1 MVMATVLDDIVQQL
15 LQALPGDAPAGR
27 WMRYEREFMEIPKL
41 REEDD
46 PSLPMGEWE
55 RPIVKA
61 DWRKVA
67 DACVQLMRHHTK
79 DFQLAGWLCDAWIR
93 TARMDGLCAGLLL
106 TSGLAERYWD
116 AAWPAIE
123 AGDTDRRVAPFVWMN
138 ANLPLT
144 LRLNVVLLPTALHRA
159 EAVTLLDWERAP
171 TADDAKSG
179 DGQPRSRRE
188 IRDSVKLVDGDGLRA
203 LSQRAAEGLATLQA
217 LSACLDNKLGRESP
231 SLSKLGATLEA
242 VRMAADSLLQ
252 ELPAPVVDVPPQ
264 EATADEGTAVD
275 DTLGGPSTASGTDA
289 DSGGH
294 AAAAIAAR
302 AAQLAAQLA
311 AQAAIQ
317 AATQAATTSTSATMA
332 TASVQGATA
341 GLHNREQ
348 AYAALAA
355 IAAYLETVEPHS
367 PTPYM
372 VQRAVALGQMGLPQ
386 MVKEVSASA
395 GSLDKFFELLG
406 IAPPN

>member
-1 MVMATVLDDIVQQL
+1 MVTTTVLDDIVQQL

-46 PSLPMGEWE
+46 PNLPMGEWE

-67 DACVQLMRHHTK
+67 DACVQLLREHTK

-93 TARMDGLCAGLLL
+93 TARMDGLCAGLALA
-106 TSGLAERYWD
+106 SGLAERYWD
-116 AAWPAIE
+116 DAWPAIE
-123 AGDTDRRVAPFVWMN
+123 DGDADRRVAPFVWMN

-144 LRLNVVLLPTALHRA
+144 LRLNVVLLPAALHRA

-188 IRDSVKLVDGDGLRA
+188 IRGSVKPVDGDGLRA
-203 LSQRAAEGLATLQA
+203 LSQRASAGLATLRA
-217 LSACLDNKLGRESP
+217 LSDCLDGKLGQESP
-231 SLSKLGATLEA
+231 SLIKLGATLEA

-252 ELPAPVVDVPPQ
+252 ELPAPVV
-264 EATADEGTAVD
+264 EAPTEAPTEALAGDAG
-275 DTLGGPSTASGTDA
+275 DA
-289 DSGGH
+289 DVDGPTAEQG
-294 AAAAIAAR
+294 AV
-302 AAQLAAQLA
+302 
-311 AQAAIQ
+311 Q
-317 AATQAATTSTSATMA
+317 AATPQAATRA
-332 TASVQGATA
+332 TASVQGGPTVFR
-341 GLHNREQ
+341 NREQ
-348 AYAALAA
+348 AYEALAA
-355 IAAYLETVEPHS
+355 IADFLKTVEPHS
-367 PTPYM
+367 PTPYL

>member
-1 MVMATVLDDIVQQL
+1 MKAMTTTVLDDIVQQL
-15 LQALPGDAPAGR
+15 LQALPGGAPAGR

-67 DACVQLMRHHTK
+67 NACVELLRDHTK

-93 TARMDGLCAGLLL
+93 TARMDGLCAGLALA
-106 TSGLAERYWD
+106 SGLAERYWAD
-116 AAWPAIE
+116 AWPAIE
-123 AGDTDRRVAPFVWMN
+123 DGDADRRVAPFVWMN
-138 ANLPLT
+138 TNLPLT
-144 LRLNVVLLPTALHRA
+144 LRLNVVLLPAALHRA
-159 EAVTLLDWERAP
+159 DAVTLLDWERAP

-203 LSQRAAEGLATLQA
+203 LSQRASEGLATLHV
-217 LSACLDNKLGRESP
+217 LSGYLDDKLGQESP
-231 SLSKLGATLEA
+231 SLSKLVATLEA

-252 ELPAPVVDVPPQ
+252 ELPAPVAKAPAQEPTVDTNAVG
-264 EATADEGTAVD
+264 ADVEGFVARQD
-275 DTLGGPSTASGTDA
+275 AGSAQGIDGA
-289 DSGGH
+289 DSGAH
-294 AAAAIAAR
+294 AAAAMAAR
-302 AAQLAAQLA
+302 AAQ
-311 AQAAIQ
+311 I
-317 AATQAATTSTSATMA
+317 ATQAAMQAPTQSTAP
-332 TASVQGATA
+332 VQGRPAVFS
-341 GLHNREQ
+341 NREQ
-348 AYAALAA
+348 AYEALAE
-355 IAAYLETVEPHS
+355 IAAFLKTVEPHS
-367 PTPYM
+367 PTPYL

-406 IAPPN
+406 VAPPN

>member
-1 MVMATVLDDIVQQL
+1 MMALPTALDGIVQQL
-15 LQALPGDAPAGR
+15 LQPLAGDAPAGR

-67 DACVQLMRHHTK
+67 DACVRLLQSDTK

-93 TARMDGLCAGLLL
+93 TARMDGLCAGLALV
-106 TSGLAERYWD
+106 TGLAERYWD
-116 AAWPAIE
+116 SAWPAIE
-123 AGDTDRRVAPFVWMN
+123 DGDTDRRVAPFVWMN

-144 LRLNVVLLPTALHRA
+144 LRLNVMLLPAALHRA
-159 EAVTLLDWERAP
+159 DAVTLLDWERAP

-188 IRDSVKLVDGDGLRA
+188 IRDSVKPADGDGLRA
-203 LSQRAAEGLATLQA
+203 LSQRASEGLATLQA
-217 LSACLDNKLGRESP
+217 LSACLDDRLGPESP
-231 SLSKLGATLEA
+231 SLSKLAAALDA

-252 ELPAPVVDVPPQ
+252 ELPVAVVELPAPEQ
-264 EATADEGTAVD
+264 TAEVSSA
-275 DTLGGPSTASGTDA
+275 DA
-289 DSGGH
+289 DGSVTARSPASATSGGS
-294 AAAAIAAR
+294 AAS
-302 AAQLAAQLA
+302 
-311 AQAAIQ
+311 
-317 AATQAATTSTSATMA
+317 TQAASSAS
-332 TASVQGATA
+332 ASEQAGTA
-341 GLHNREQ
+341 GFRNREQ
-348 AYAALAA
+348 AYEALAA
-355 IAAYLETVEPHS
+355 IAAFLQTVEPHS

-386 MVKEVSASA
+386 MVREVSASA

>member
-1 MVMATVLDDIVQQL
+1 MATTFDDIAQQL
-15 LQALPGDAPAGR
+15 LQPLAGDAPAGR

-67 DACVQLMRHHTK
+67 DACVQLLRDHTK
-79 DFQLAGWLCDAWIR
+79 DFQLTGWLCDAWIR
-93 TARMDGLCAGLLL
+93 TARIDGLCAGLVLA
-106 TSGLAERYWD
+106 SGIAERYWND
-116 AAWPAIE
+116 AWPAIE
-123 AGDTDRRVAPFVWMN
+123 DGDTDRRVAPFVWMN

-144 LRLNVVLLPTALHRA
+144 LRLNVVLLPSALHRA
-159 EAVTLLDWERAP
+159 GAVTLLDWERAP

-188 IRDSVKLVDGDGLRA
+188 IRDSVKPADGDGLRA
-203 LSQRAAEGLATLQA
+203 LSQRASEGLATLRV
-217 LSACLDNKLGRESP
+217 LSDCLDDKLGQESP
-231 SLSKLGATLEA
+231 SLSKLAATLEA

-252 ELPAPVVDVPPQ
+252 ELPAPIVETAPQ
-264 EATADEGTAVD
+264 EMPLDAGAAGADIDGTMTGQAA
-275 DTLGGPSTASGTDA
+275 GSGTGA
-289 DSGGH
+289 DSSAH
-294 AAAAIAAR
+294 A
-302 AAQLAAQLA
+302 A
-311 AQAAIQ
+311 AQAATSA
-317 AATQAATTSTSATMA
+317 AATA
-332 TASVQGATA
+332 QGGTA
-341 GLHNREQ
+341 GFRNREQ
-348 AYAALAA
+348 AYEALAA
-355 IAAYLETVEPHS
+355 IAVYLQTVEPHS

-386 MVKEVSASA
+386 MVREVSASA

>member
-1 MVMATVLDDIVQQL
+1 MANSLDEIVQQL

-67 DACVQLMRHHTK
+67 DACVQLLQSHTK
-79 DFQLAGWLCDAWIR
+79 DFQLVGWLCDAWIR
-93 TARMDGLCAGLLL
+93 TARMDGLCAGLALA
-106 TSGLAERYWD
+106 SGLAERFW
-116 AAWPAIE
+116 ATAWPAIE
-123 AGDTDRRVAPFVWMN
+123 DGDADRRVAPFVWMN

-144 LRLNVVLLPTALHRA
+144 LRLNVVLLPAALHRA

-188 IRDSVKLVDGDGLRA
+188 IRDSVKPVDGDGLRL
-203 LSQRAAEGLATLQA
+203 LSQRAAEGLATLQS
-217 LSACLDNKLGRESP
+217 LSVFLDEKLGQESP
-231 SLSKLGATLEA
+231 SLTKLSSTLEA

-252 ELPAPVVDVPPQ
+252 ELPAPVADAPSQ
-264 EATADEGTAVD
+264 ELTADAEAGNADVD
-275 DTLGGPSTASGTDA
+275 STALAQAAGNAAGA
-289 DSGGH
+289 DGGGH

-302 AAQLAAQLA
+302 AAQTAASAQGVA
-311 AQAAIQ
+311 AGF
-317 AATQAATTSTSATMA
+317 S
-332 TASVQGATA
+332 
-341 GLHNREQ
+341 NREQ
-348 AYAALAA
+348 VYQALTA
-355 IAAYLETVEPHS
+355 IAAYLQTVEPHS

-386 MVKEVSASA
+386 MVREISASA

>member
-1 MVMATVLDDIVQQL
+1 MANSLDEIVQQL

-67 DACVQLMRHHTK
+67 DACVQLLQSHTK
-79 DFQLAGWLCDAWIR
+79 DFQLVGWLCDAWIR
-93 TARMDGLCAGLLL
+93 TARMDGLCAGLALA
-106 TSGLAERYWD
+106 SGLAERFWET
-116 AAWPAIE
+116 AWPAIE
-123 AGDTDRRVAPFVWMN
+123 DGDADRRVALFVWMN

-144 LRLNVVLLPTALHRA
+144 LRLNVVLLPAALHRA

-188 IRDSVKLVDGDGLRA
+188 IRDSVKPVDGDGLRL
-203 LSQRAAEGLATLQA
+203 LSQYAAEGLATLQS
-217 LSACLDNKLGRESP
+217 LYGFLDEKLGQESP
-231 SLSKLGATLEA
+231 SLIKLGATLEA

-252 ELPAPVVDVPPQ
+252 ELPAPVADAPSQ
-264 EATADEGTAVD
+264 ELTADAEAGSANIDGKVAAQAA
-275 DTLGGPSTASGTDA
+275 GNAAGA
-289 DSGGH
+289 DGGGH

-302 AAQLAAQLA
+302 AAQTAASAQGVA
-311 AQAAIQ
+311 AGF
-317 AATQAATTSTSATMA
+317 S
-332 TASVQGATA
+332 
-341 GLHNREQ
+341 NREQ
-348 AYAALAA
+348 AYQALTA
-355 IAAYLETVEPHS
+355 IAAYLRTVEPHS

-386 MVKEVSASA
+386 MVREVSASA